1 MQYIKYLL
9 VKNLLH
15 TTYYILHKMYY
26 IKRITYLYG
35 LYQTLTQLKT
45 NDIHLCVYA
54 DVHPEKHSY

>member
-35 LYQTLTQLKT
+35 LYQTITQFKT
-45 NDIHLCVYA
+45 NDIHHHVYA
-54 DVHPEKHSY
+54 DVHPAKHGY